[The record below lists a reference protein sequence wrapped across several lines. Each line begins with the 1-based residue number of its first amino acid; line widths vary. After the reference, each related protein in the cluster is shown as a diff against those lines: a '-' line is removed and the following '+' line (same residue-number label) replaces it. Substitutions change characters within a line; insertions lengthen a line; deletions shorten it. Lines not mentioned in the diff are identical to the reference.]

1 MRINLIDLIM
11 ALLKYFVNKYF
22 FIIFFLDKQGISLY
36 IIDKLV
42 LNSNKGG
49 GRVKSP
55 QSADISILRNINAK
69 AVVDCIFYENAASRT
84 ELAKK
89 LRLSKSSVS
98 SNLAPLLECG
108 AVIETGEGETTQ
120 SGGRKPRLLTFNKN
134 VKYILAIDLNATAP
148 LFVLG
153 NMAGEQIAQFSVNVP
168 DAVSEKGYLSLMV
181 NTADLLLKAGGITE
195 KDLFCIGI
203 ASPGVFDEGGKQI
216 SKNLNFRGAK
226 WKALGLEGLRERYSV
241 PIMLRN
247 DVKSAA
253 LGEWNLSCKDR
264 ENMLYLSCGQGI
276 GTGLILNGRL
286 FEGSFKAAGEIY
298 NYVDKASFK
307 AGDTVEDI
315 ICIQGLLS
323 RMEKEIAAGVKTS
336 LPKSNLTFEDVVK
349 CYSKEDEYTCKRVE
363 GLSRSLNI
371 IIANIVNLL
380 DIDRVIIGGEYQVFT
395 KTISSCFHREFD
407 RLCRVSPTITEGKLN
422 RFAGVQGIFYE
433 ARELY
438 FQSICK

>member
-1 MRINLIDLIM
+1 MNTS
-11 ALLKYFVNKYF
+11 
-22 FIIFFLDKQGISLY
+22 Q
-36 IIDKLV
+36 
-42 LNSNKGG
+42 
-49 GRVKSP
+49 P
-55 QSADISILRNINAK
+55 ADISMLRNINAK
-69 AVVDCIFYENAASRT
+69 AVVDCIFYENATSRT

-98 SNLAPLLECG
+98 ANLAPLLECG

-134 VKYILAIDLNATAP
+134 VKYILAIDLNATSP

-168 DAVSEKGYLSLMV
+168 ETVSEKGYINLME
-181 NTADLLLKAGGITE
+181 NTVDLLLKAGGITE

-203 ASPGVFDEGGKQI
+203 ASPGVFNDEGKQV
-216 SKNLNFRGAK
+216 SKNINFRGAK
-226 WKALGLEGLRERYSV
+226 WKALGLEGLKEAYNV
-241 PIMLRN
+241 PIILRN

-264 ENMLYLSCGQGI
+264 DNMLYLSCGQGI
-276 GTGLILNGRL
+276 GTGLILNGKL
-286 FEGSFKAAGEIY
+286 FEGNFKAAGEIY

-307 AGDTVEDI
+307 AGDTIEDI

-323 RMEKEIAAGVKTS
+323 RMETEIAGGVKTS
-336 LPKSNLTFEDVVK
+336 LSKGNLTFEQVAK
-349 CYSKEDEYTCKRVE
+349 CYAEGDEYTLEKVK

-380 DIDRVIIGGEYQVFT
+380 DIDRVIIGGEYQVFAD
-395 KTISSCFHREFD
+395 TIAKCFHNEFD
-407 RLCRVSPTITEGKLN
+407 RLCRVAPTITKGELN
-422 RFAGVQGIFYE
+422 QFAGVQGIFYE
-433 ARELY
+433 IRELY